1 MTLLEIP
8 SHLTNRAEKNIHFA
22 YQKYKVF
29 LQACQNLTR
38 RTSEG
43 TWPGKKP
50 STIDIVELFC
60 SKSMW
65 FSHYKPAFSKV
76 SNYPLMIKWLENEE
90 DKPSDL
96 EAWGVEKGS
105 YTLTDLKKFVDNG
118 TLAEEKGKKKAKD
131 ACLIEEHK
139 KANKVV
145 DKGSPRKK
153 QSGSKR
159 KLQK

>member
-8 SHLTNRAEKNIHFA
+8 SHLTNRAERNIHFA
-22 YQKYKVF
+22 YEKYKAY
-29 LQACQNLTR
+29 LSATQTLSTR
-38 RTSEG
+38 ISEG

-50 STIDIVELFC
+50 SSTNLIEIFL

-76 SNYPLMIKWLENEE
+76 SNYPLMIEWLENRD

-96 EAWGVEKGS
+96 EVWGVEKAYYS
-105 YTLTDLKKFVDNG
+105 LTDLRKFVEHG
-118 TLAEEKGKKKAKD
+118 TLAEKKTTGKKKAKD
-131 ACLIEEHK
+131 VCLAEEFGKGGKVSTNK
-139 KANKVV
+139 KVAT
-145 DKGSPRKK
+145 SKK
-153 QSGSKR
+153 